1 MDFSDSLRDGFVLMD
16 FSDCG
21 CDLDEEDKENALDEE
36 AKESMDKS
44 VMSLYNDYMGED
56 DGSEDYDGGQSF
68 QVGFLSGGEGD
79 LAGSAEF
86 SGVSCFSSRFDSSVA
101 MTLAD
106 VAAVSDGLFRR
117 ASSSS

>member
-1 MDFSDSLRDGFVLMD
+1 MDFSDSLRDGFALMD

-36 AKESMDKS
+36 AKESS
-44 VMSLYNDYMGED
+44 SISIGAAAAAIFLNRSLD
-56 DGSEDYDGGQSF
+56 
-68 QVGFLSGGEGD
+68 
-79 LAGSAEF
+79 GSAEF
-86 SGVSCFSSRFDSSVA
+86 SGVSCFSSRFDSPVA

-106 VAAVSDGLFRR
+106 VAAVSDGLFLR